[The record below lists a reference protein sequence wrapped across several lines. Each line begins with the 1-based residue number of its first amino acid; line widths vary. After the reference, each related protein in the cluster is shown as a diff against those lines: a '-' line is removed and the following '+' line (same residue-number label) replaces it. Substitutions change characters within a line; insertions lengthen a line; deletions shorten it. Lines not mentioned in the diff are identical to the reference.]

1 MAHMANIF
9 DGVRAVLFDMDGTL
23 VETNIDFP
31 LMRREVAALGE
42 RCGVPAS
49 DLQGLDILAGVDLIV
64 SRLTER
70 GRPEEAVHA
79 RQEAYEKLEQI
90 ELSHA
95 EDARAISGA
104 CDVLQAL
111 RDAGIKVAIVTRNC
125 RAAVLL
131 SLELA
136 GISSDVLLT
145 RDDVPKAKPDPDHL
159 LRALAMLGAP
169 PDEAITI
176 GDHWMDADAGKAAG
190 TRTIGFLRTDRQD
203 DFFDAHKPGL
213 VVRDLA
219 ELLGLIN
226 RLKE

>member
-9 DGVRAVLFDMDGTL
+9 DGVCAVLFDMDGTL
-23 VETNIDFP
+23 VETDIDFP

-42 RCGVPAS
+42 RYGVPAS
-49 DLQGLDILAGVDLIV
+49 DIRGLDILAGVDLIV

-70 GRPEEAVHA
+70 GHPEEAVHA

-90 ELSHA
+90 ELSHS
-95 EDARAISGA
+95 EDARAIPSA
-104 CDVLQAL
+104 REVLQAL

-159 LRALAMLGAP
+159 LRALSMLGVP

-176 GDHWMDADAGKAAG
+176 GDHWMDVAAGNAAG
-190 TRTIGFLRTDRQD
+190 TRTIGFLRADRPS
-203 DFFDAHKPGL
+203 DFFDMHEPGL
-213 VVRDLA
+213 VIRDLA
-219 ELLGLIN
+219 ELLGPIN